1 MIELFKRSVT
11 GIILLAALFVALY
24 HDGYYFKVLFLIAA
38 SVTSWEFY
46 RMFLC
51 PTKKGLLYFATILSF
66 LLIVITFFLP
76 IDEKNI
82 LSHPY
87 SPALLMLASI
97 IIATVGLFRWPRLG
111 QEALVE
117 GAIILSGIVYIPMA
131 MALLLPLSTLERLYM
146 FLLLAVND
154 TFAYLVGIACGKH
167 KIWPAVSPKKS
178 IEGSLGGLIASVV
191 LTVIYCGHF
200 GEASLVTYAILGAIF
215 AVLGQLGDF
224 FESALKRTAKVK
236 DSSSILPGHGGVL
249 DRLDSMLFVLPVMYL
264 LYMIFPHVRF

>member
-1 MIELFKRSVT
+1 MIELFKRCIT
-11 GIILLAALFVALY
+11 GVLLLIALFLALY
-24 HDGYYFKVLFLIAA
+24 LDGNYFKLLFLVAA
-38 SVTSWEFY
+38 TVTSWEFY

-51 PTKKGLLYFATILSF
+51 PKKKGLLYFATILSF
-66 LLIVITFFLP
+66 LLIVTTFFLP

-97 IIATVGLFRWPRLG
+97 IIASVGLFRWAKIG
-111 QEALVE
+111 KEALVDS
-117 GAIILSGIVYIPMA
+117 AIILSGIVYIPMA

-154 TFAYLVGIACGKH
+154 TFAYLVGMLCGKH

-178 IEGSLGGLIASVV
+178 IEGSLGGLVASVI
-191 LTVIYCGHF
+191 LTVAYGTYF
-200 GEASLVTYAILGAIF
+200 GSANMLDYAILGAIF

-224 FESALKRTAKVK
+224 FESALKRTSGVK
-236 DSSSILPGHGGVL
+236 DSSSLLPGHGGVL
-249 DRLDSMLFVLPVMYL
+249 DRLDSMLFVLPAMYL
-264 LYMIFPHVRF
+264 IYMIFPHVRF

>member
-1 MIELFKRSVT
+1 MIELFKRCVT
-11 GIILLAALFVALY
+11 GILLLIALFLALY
-24 HDGYYFKVLFLIAA
+24 LDGNYFKILFLVAA
-38 SVTSWEFY
+38 TVTSWEFY

-51 PTKKGLLYFATILSF
+51 PKKKALLYFATTLSF
-66 LLIVITFFLP
+66 ALIVITFFLP

-97 IIATVGLFRWPRLG
+97 IIASVALFRWPRLG
-111 QEALVE
+111 KEALIE
-117 GAIILSGIVYIPMA
+117 GATILSGIVYIPMA

-154 TFAYLVGIACGKH
+154 TFAYFCGITCGKH
-167 KIWPAVSPKKS
+167 KIWPEVSPKKS
-178 IEGSLGGLIASVV
+178 IEGSLGGLLASVI
-191 LTVIYCGHF
+191 LTVLYCGYF
-200 GEASLVTYAILGAIF
+200 GEASLWTYAILGAIF

-224 FESALKRTAKVK
+224 FESALKRTANVK